1 MGADQNYISFLGKM
15 RNPVT
20 GQTEHINQSRAMLAL
35 GYEIDAHGDP
45 TCSGTIYHNHVPRK
59 VLLCNFESKGDSTV
73 RAAGVAP
80 RSKAGSFG
88 SAWASAIWRR
98 LIAVWRFGWDST
110 IVRGHPG
117 EDAWGSRA
125 GRSEPMDMTTSTRQ
139 AGDVTIVDI
148 TGRIALGQE
157 SAAVRN
163 LIMDLL
169 SQGHTKILLNMAG
182 VDYVDSS
189 GLGMLVSSMTSVRK
203 AGGEIKLVNLSDKV
217 DDLMEV
223 TRLYTVF
230 DIPDNEEAALKS
242 FGRSTAAG
250 A

>member
-1 MGADQNYISFLGKM
+1 
-15 RNPVT
+15 
-20 GQTEHINQSRAMLAL
+20 
-35 GYEIDAHGDP
+35 
-45 TCSGTIYHNHVPRK
+45 
-59 VLLCNFESKGDSTV
+59 
-73 RAAGVAP
+73 
-80 RSKAGSFG
+80 
-88 SAWASAIWRR
+88 
-98 LIAVWRFGWDST
+98 
-110 IVRGHPG
+110 
-117 EDAWGSRA
+117 
-125 GRSEPMDMTTSTRQ
+125 MDMTTSKRQ
-139 AGDVTIVDI
+139 AGDVTIVDL